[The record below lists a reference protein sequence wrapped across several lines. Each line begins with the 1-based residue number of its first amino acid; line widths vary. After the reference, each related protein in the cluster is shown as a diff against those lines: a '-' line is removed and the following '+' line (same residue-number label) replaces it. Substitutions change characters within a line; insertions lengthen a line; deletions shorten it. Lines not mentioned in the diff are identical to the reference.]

1 MTDILQSFRSFIES
15 AEFPCVGAKSALAR
29 DALTLLAVGAIDSP
43 ASDVEIHRALNAFS
57 ASLDPDSPIVRS
69 FVAIFDGPD
78 GLGEEAFET
87 ALWNRLQ
94 SLHNL
99 DVVSG
104 QAWSEVVN
112 ADPDSPHFSLSIGGE
127 PFFVIGLHPHASRP
141 ARRFEKP
148 ALVFNSHLQFE
159 KLRADGRFEKMKE
172 IIRTRDAALAGDIN
186 PMLDDH
192 GDASEARQYSGRAV
206 DEDWKCPFAPQD
218 VVPGKEKTRKED
230 VA

>member
-1 MTDILQSFRSFIES
+1 MTDISKSFQQFIQS

-29 DALTLLAVGAIDSP
+29 DALTVLPVGKIDC
-43 ASDVEIHRALNAFS
+43 ATDDVEIHRALREFS
-57 ASLDPDSPIVRS
+57 EQLDHQSPIVRS
-69 FVAIFDGPD
+69 FVVIFDGPD
-78 GLGEEAFET
+78 SLNEEAFEK

-104 QAWSEVVN
+104 QPWNKAVDH
-112 ADPDSPHFSLSIGGE
+112 DPESPHFSLSIGGE
-127 PFFVIGLHPHASRP
+127 PFFVIGLHPNASRP
-141 ARRFEKP
+141 ARRFNKP

-159 KLRADGRFEKMKE
+159 KLRADGRFDKMKE
-172 IIRTRDAALAGDIN
+172 IIRKRDEALAGSIN
-186 PMLDDH
+186 PMLNDH

-206 DEDWKCPFAPQD
+206 DPEWKCPFAH
-218 VVPGKEKTRKED
+218 KE

>member
-1 MTDILQSFRSFIES
+1 MTDISKSFQQFIKS

-29 DALTLLAVGAIDSP
+29 DALSVLPAGKIDS
-43 ASDVEIHRALNAFS
+43 AKDDVEIHRALRKFGEQ
-57 ASLDPDSPIVRS
+57 LDPQSPVVRS
-69 FVAIFDGPD
+69 FVVIFDGPD
-78 GLGEEAFET
+78 SLDEETFEK

-94 SLHNL
+94 CLHNL

-104 QAWSEVVN
+104 QPWNEAVDR
-112 ADPDSPHFSLSIGGE
+112 DPESPHFSLSIGGE

-159 KLRADGRFEKMKE
+159 KLRADGRFDKMKQ
-172 IIRTRDAALAGDIN
+172 IIRQRDEALAGSIN
-186 PMLDDH
+186 PMLNDH
-192 GDASEARQYSGRAV
+192 GQASEARQYSGRAV
-206 DEDWKCPFAPQD
+206 DPEWKCPFAH
-218 VVPGKEKTRKED
+218 KE

>member
-1 MTDILQSFRSFIES
+1 MNDVTDSLRNFIEN

-29 DALTLLAVGAIDSP
+29 DALSVLAVGRIDSP
-43 ASDVEIHRALNAFS
+43 ADDVEIHRALADFS
-57 ASLDPDSPIVRS
+57 QTLDHDSPIVRS
-69 FVAIFDGPD
+69 FVVIFDGPAD
-78 GLGEEAFET
+78 LDEEAFET

-104 QAWSEVVN
+104 QPWN
-112 ADPDSPHFSLSIGGE
+112 AAVDPDPASPHFSLSLSGE

-159 KLRADGRFEKMKE
+159 KLRADGRFDKMKE
-172 IIRTRDAALAGDIN
+172 IIRERDEALAGSVN
-186 PMLDDH
+186 PMLSDH

-206 DEDWKCPFAPQD
+206 DEEWKCPFSQKPISH
-218 VVPGKEKTRKED
+218 KD

>member
-1 MTDILQSFRSFIES
+1 MTDISKSFQQFIQS

-29 DALTLLAVGAIDSP
+29 DALSVLPMGQIDS
-43 ASDVEIHRALNAFS
+43 ATDDVEIHRALGEFS
-57 ASLDPDSPIVRS
+57 EGLDHQSPIVRS
-69 FVAIFDGPD
+69 FVVIFEGPD
-78 GLGEEAFET
+78 TLDEEAFEK

-94 SLHNL
+94 CLHNL

-104 QAWSEVVN
+104 QAWNEAVDH
-112 ADPDSPHFSLSIGGE
+112 DPESPHFSLSIGGE

-159 KLRADGRFEKMKE
+159 KLRADGRFDKMKE
-172 IIRTRDAALAGDIN
+172 IIRKRDAALAGSIN
-186 PMLDDH
+186 PMLNDH
-192 GDASEARQYSGRAV
+192 GEASEARQYSGRAV
-206 DEDWKCPFAPQD
+206 GSEWKCPFAH
-218 VVPGKEKTRKED
+218 KE

>member
-1 MTDILQSFRSFIES
+1 MTDISKSFQQFIQS

-29 DALTLLAVGAIDSP
+29 DALSVLEVGEIDSP
-43 ASDVEIHRALNAFS
+43 VSDVEIHRALRAFS
-57 ASLDPDSPIVRS
+57 DDLDHQSPIVRS
-69 FVAIFDGPD
+69 FVVIFDGPVELD
-78 GLGEEAFET
+78 EEAFEK

-104 QAWSEVVN
+104 NAWSDAVDN
-112 ADPDSPHFSLSIGGE
+112 DPESPHFSLSIGGE
-127 PFFVIGLHPHASRP
+127 PFFVIGLHPNASRP
-141 ARRFEKP
+141 ARRFDKP

-159 KLRADGRFEKMKE
+159 KLRADGRFDKMKE
-172 IIRTRDAALAGDIN
+172 IIRKRDAALAGSIN
-186 PMLDDH
+186 PMLNDH

-206 DEDWKCPFAPQD
+206 DAEWKCPFAH
-218 VVPGKEKTRKED
+218 KE

>member
-1 MTDILQSFRSFIES
+1 MSDKTRSFQEFIQS

-29 DALTLLAVGAIDSP
+29 DALTVLQAGDIDRP
-43 ASDVEIHRALNAFS
+43 VDDVEIHRAFRDFS
-57 ASLDPDSPIVRS
+57 DRLDHQSPIVRS
-69 FVAIFDGPD
+69 FVVIFDGPD
-78 GLGEEAFET
+78 GLDEEAFEK

-104 QAWSEVVN
+104 QPWSEAVDH
-112 ADPDSPHFSLSIGGE
+112 DPQSPHFSLSIGGE

-148 ALVFNSHLQFE
+148 ALVFNSHMQFE
-159 KLRADGRFEKMKE
+159 KLRADGRFDKMKD
-172 IIRTRDAALAGDIN
+172 IIRKRDAALAGTIN
-186 PMLDDH
+186 PMLNDH
-192 GDASEARQYSGRAV
+192 GEASEARQYSGRAV
-206 DEDWKCPFAPQD
+206 DPEWKCPFAH
-218 VVPGKEKTRKED
+218 KD

>member
-1 MTDILQSFRSFIES
+1 MTNISTTFQHFIES

-29 DALTLLAVGAIDSP
+29 DALSVFPVGAIDSP
-43 ASDVEIHRALNAFS
+43 ANDVEIHRALRDFS
-57 ASLDPDSPIVRS
+57 ESLDHQSPIVRS
-69 FVAIFDGPD
+69 FVVIFDGPE
-78 GLGEEAFET
+78 GLDEEAFEK

-104 QAWSEVVN
+104 QQWSEAVDH
-112 ADPDSPHFSLSIGGE
+112 DPDSPHFSLSINGE

-159 KLRADGRFEKMKE
+159 KLRADGRFDKMKQ
-172 IIRTRDAALAGDIN
+172 IIRKRDAELAGDIN
-186 PMLDDH
+186 PMLNDH

-206 DEDWKCPFAPQD
+206 DAEWKCPFAH
-218 VVPGKEKTRKED
+218 KE

>member
-1 MTDILQSFRSFIES
+1 MTDTTTSFQHFIES

-29 DALTLLAVGAIDSP
+29 DALTMFPVGDIDSP
-43 ASDVEIHRALNAFS
+43 ASDVDIHRAIHDFS
-57 ASLDPDSPIVRS
+57 KSLDHDSPIVRS
-69 FVAIFDGPD
+69 FVVIFDGP
-78 GLGEEAFET
+78 EELDEKTFEK
-87 ALWNRLQ
+87 ALWSRLQ

-104 QAWSEVVN
+104 QPWSEAVN
-112 ADPDSPHFSLSIGGE
+112 PDPDSPHFSLSIGGE
-127 PFFVIGLHPHASRP
+127 PFFVIGLHPNASRP

-159 KLRADGRFEKMKE
+159 KLRADGRFDKMKE
-172 IIRTRDAALAGDIN
+172 IIRKRDTALAGDIN
-186 PMLDDH
+186 PMLNDH

-206 DEDWKCPFAPQD
+206 DDEWKCPFAP
-218 VVPGKEKTRKED
+218 KEVAADKD